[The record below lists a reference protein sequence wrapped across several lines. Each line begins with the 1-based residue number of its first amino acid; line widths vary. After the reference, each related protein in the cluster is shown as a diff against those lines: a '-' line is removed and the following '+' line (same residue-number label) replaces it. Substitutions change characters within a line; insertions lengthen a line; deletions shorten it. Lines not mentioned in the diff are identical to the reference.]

1 MMETTH
7 YELPAEGISL
17 LGYVVR
23 RMHKTR
29 WLTPVRNMAASGQSP
44 EALAHVAVYAML
56 SSTSYGRAGYQ
67 PSFNRAGDV
76 ESEADPVTGAS
87 VTARIVALR
96 PRIAIDYDAVL
107 SSARFQLQDSTG
119 AAVLTLTS
127 AVGSEITLNVT
138 SARLWSVTVEKR
150 LLTLDA
156 GIYSWALETTD
167 AESTIKVH
175 LIGTLAVK
183 PDLIL

>member
-1 MMETTH
+1 MSCCPSSPPAI
-7 YELPAEGISL
+7 ELPCAFKGATWD
-17 LGYVVR
+17 G
-23 RMHKTR
+23 
-29 WLTPVRNMAASGQSP
+29 LTWRVD
-44 EALAHVAVYAML
+44 
-56 SSTSYGRAGYQ
+56 STDG
-67 PSFNRAGDV
+67 
-76 ESEADPVTGAS
+76 T
-87 VTARIVALR
+87 
-96 PRIAIDYDAVL
+96 DYDAVL

-138 SARLWSVTVEKR
+138 TPRLWSVTVEKR

-167 AESTIKVH
+167 AESTIKVQ
-175 LIGTLAVK
+175 LIGTLTVK